1 VPQRLEKATREA
13 LKEIGER
20 PNPPRR
26 ERTCPRAVKRTQH
39 TAFLM
44 KKREQKDIKHDSPPT
59 IRLFRP
65 AA

>member
-1 VPQRLEKATREA
+1 M
-13 LKEIGER
+13 ER
-20 PNPPRR
+20 PNPVRR

-39 TAFLM
+39 TAFPM
-44 KKREQKDIKHDSPPT
+44 KRRDQKNIEHDSPPT